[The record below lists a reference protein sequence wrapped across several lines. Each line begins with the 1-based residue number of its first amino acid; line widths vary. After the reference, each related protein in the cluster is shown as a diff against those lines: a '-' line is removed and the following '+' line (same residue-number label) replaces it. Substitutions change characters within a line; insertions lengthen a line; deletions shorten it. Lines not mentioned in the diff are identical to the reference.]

1 MPLSV
6 LVIMIARVFTKL
18 RINRQTDESPSD
30 TAPIQV
36 HTGPKT
42 AHSATSCPKT
52 AHSATSC
59 PRLPTPRRPA
69 PKLPTPRRPAPR
81 LPTPRRPQAGSRAGG
96 PPSDGSALR
105 QAGGPSGGRQR
116 SSQRQASP
124 SQRSTTEYTLYRH
137 VRVALTYS
145 AAGYRGRGN

>member
-6 LVIMIARVFTKL
+6 LAIMIARVFTKL

-69 PKLPTPRRPAPR
+69 PK